1 MNHRC
6 PRIVVVGSLNM
17 DLVLRCHLLPQR
29 GETVM
34 GHGTKQIPG
43 GKGGNQ
49 ATAAARLGA
58 RVAMIGCV
66 GDDVFGAALR
76 SSLQREGIDV
86 SNLKTVPDTGS
97 GMALI
102 TVEDSGQNTIVVEP
116 GANAMLSPADVLAA
130 EQTIAAADLL
140 LLQLEVPLPTNV
152 AALDLARKHGVP
164 VQLNPAPAP
173 EALPPELWQSDW
185 LCPNETEAAKL
196 TGQPIDSPATAVRAA
211 LQLSR
216 MASGN
221 ALITLGE
228 NGLLLV
234 TQGQCLQA
242 GAFRI
247 QPVDATAAGDACV
260 AAWAVAIAEGRS
272 IQDSVRFAAAAGAMT
287 VSRHGA
293 STSLPLRTEVERLL
307 ETQPEAGQLS
317 VATVNEEPTEGSG

>member
-1 MNHRC
+1 MHHQP

-17 DLVLRCHLLPQR
+17 DLVLRCHRLPQR

-34 GHGTKQIPG
+34 GDGVEQIPG

-66 GDDVFGAALR
+66 GDDVFGDELR

-86 SNLKTVPDTGS
+86 TNLRTVPDTGS

-102 TVEDSGQNTIVVEP
+102 TVEHSGQNTIVVEP
-116 GANAMLSPADVLAA
+116 GANALFSPADVQAA
-130 EQTIAAADLL
+130 EETIAAADVL
-140 LLQLEVPLPTNV
+140 LLQLEVPILTNV
-152 AALDLARKHGVP
+152 AAVEIARKHGVP

-173 EALPPELWQSDW
+173 ENLPPELWQADW

-196 TGQPIDSPATAVRAA
+196 TGLPTGSIATATTAAFQLARRAA
-211 LQLSR
+211 
-216 MASGN
+216 GN

-228 NGLLLV
+228 NGVLLV
-234 TQGQCLQA
+234 THGQCLQV

-260 AAWAVAIAEGRS
+260 AAWAVAIAEDRS
-272 IQDSVRFAAAAGAMT
+272 IQDSIRFAAAAGAMT
-287 VSRHGA
+287 VSRRGA
-293 STSLPLRTEVERLL
+293 STSLPLRAEVEQLL
-307 ETQPEAGQLS
+307 AAQPEAGRLR
-317 VATVNEEPTEGSG
+317 VATAHKDETEDSD

>member
-1 MNHRC
+1 MRHQS
-6 PRIVVVGSLNM
+6 PRIAVVGSLNM
-17 DLVLRCHLLPQR
+17 DLVLRCQQLPQR

-34 GHGTKQIPG
+34 GNGVEQIPG

-49 ATAAARLGA
+49 ATAAARLGT

-86 SNLKTVPDTGS
+86 TNLKAVPDTVS

-102 TVEDSGQNTIVVEP
+102 TVEESGQNTIVVEP
-116 GANAMLSPADVLAA
+116 GANALLSPADVQAA
-130 EQTIAAADLL
+130 EQVIAAADVL
-140 LLQLEVPLPTNV
+140 LLQLEVPLLTSV
-152 AALDLARKHGVP
+152 AAVEIARKHGVR

-185 LCPNETEAAKL
+185 LCPNETEAARL
-196 TGQPIDSPATAVRAA
+196 TGQPICSPAAAATAALELARRAA
-211 LQLSR
+211 
-216 MASGN
+216 GN
-221 ALITLGE
+221 VLITLGE

-234 TQGQCLQA
+234 TKGQCWQA
-242 GAFRI
+242 GVFRI

-272 IQDSVRFAAAAGAMT
+272 IQDCIRFAAAAGAMT

-293 STSLPLRTEVERLL
+293 STSLPWRAEVERLL
-307 ETQPEAGQLS
+307 GTQPEAGQLRI
-317 VATVNEEPTEGSG
+317 ATAHEDKIEGSS